1 MISVF
6 EDSVVW
12 YNSVRE
18 LVNKDVVVVLLKDV
32 VDSFDD
38 RDVWIEVISE
48 LFKVDIWFDDKVE
61 VSLKKEEDRL
71 NDGNKVVDSI
81 VDKVV
86 GSIVNKVEE
95 FWTMEVLVSPV
106 VS

>member
-6 EDSVVW
+6 VDSVVW

-81 VDKVV
+81 V
-86 GSIVNKVEE
+86 NKVEE